1 MNKYVLTFIILIIF
15 FGFRYSFADTVSE
28 LQNKIEDRSKQ
39 IQEIEEEI
47 KQYTEEVNRINK
59 QSKTLSNAIKSL
71 DTTQKKISADLNL
84 TTQKINRAE
93 LTIEQLNNEIYNT
106 GIKLSKNR
114 EIVANTIRT
123 INQADELSLISLVF
137 SGKSITEVWED
148 LDSIKKLQ
156 YEVRNQSNELTMI
169 KKEMEDKNL
178 SLVNQKRELT
188 NYQGDLVGQRHV
200 IEENKKEK
208 NNLLNQT
215 KNQEQAYRTLIQ
227 EKEREKDQFEKELF
241 EYESQLKIFIDPTGY
256 PSPRNGILSWPL
268 DNIYITQ
275 SFGRT
280 VAAQRLYVSGSHNGV
295 DFRASIGTKVKS
307 VLDGVVV
314 GTGNTDAYR
323 GCYSFGKWV
332 MVKHPNG
339 LSTIYAHL
347 SVISVSPGVEVRTG
361 DTIGFTGNTGY
372 STGPHLHLGLY
383 ATQGVR
389 IEKHA
394 TSRGCKEATMPLAD
408 IKAYLDPLP
417 YLPAL

>member
-1 MNKYVLTFIILIIF
+1 MIKYALTTLILLSIFI
-15 FGFRYSFADTVSE
+15 FRLSSADTVSE

-47 KQYTEEVNRINK
+47 QQYTQEFNKINQ
-59 QSKTLSNAIKSL
+59 QSNTLSNTIKSL
-71 DTTQKKISADLNL
+71 DTTQKKITANLNL
-84 TTQKINRAE
+84 TSQKINYTE
-93 LTIEQLNNEIYNT
+93 LTIEELNNEIYNT
-106 GIKLSKNR
+106 GIKLIRNK
-114 EIVANTIRT
+114 EIVANTIRN
-123 INQADELSLISLVF
+123 INKADDLSIVAIVF
-137 SGKSITEVWED
+137 SSKSITDFWED
-148 LDSIKKLQ
+148 LDSIKKIQ
-156 YEVRNQSNELTMI
+156 SEIRNQSNELVKI
-169 KKEMEDKNL
+169 KNEMEEKNL
-178 SLVNQKRELT
+178 NLINQKKQLT
-188 NYQGDLVGQRHV
+188 NYTIDLVGQKQV

-208 NNLLNQT
+208 STLLAQT
-215 KNQEQAYRTLIQ
+215 KNQEQAYKELIE
-227 EKEREKDQFEKELF
+227 EKKRERDRFEKELF

-268 DNIYITQ
+268 DSVFITQ

-295 DFRASIGTKVKS
+295 DFRASTGTKVKA

-332 MVKHPNG
+332 MIKHPNG

-347 SVISVSPGVEVRTG
+347 SVISVTNGKEVKTG
-361 DTIGFTGNTGY
+361 DTIGFSGNTGY

-389 IEKHA
+389 IEKHS
-394 TSRGCKEATMPLAD
+394 TSRGCKEAVMPLAD
-408 IKAYLDPLP
+408 IKAYLDPIP
-417 YLPAL
+417 YLPTI

>member
-188 NYQGDLVGQRHV
+188 NYQGDLVGQRQV

-208 NNLLNQT
+208 SNLLNQT
-215 KNQEQAYRTLIQ
+215 KNQEQAYRTLIE

-268 DNIYITQ
+268 DNVYITQ

>member
-188 NYQGDLVGQRHV
+188 NYQGDLVGQRQV

-208 NNLLNQT
+208 SNLLNQT
-215 KNQEQAYRTLIQ
+215 KNQEQAYRTLIE

>member
-15 FGFRYSFADTVSE
+15 FGCRYSFADTVSE

-188 NYQGDLVGQRHV
+188 NYQGDLVGQRQV

-208 NNLLNQT
+208 SNLLNQT
-215 KNQEQAYRTLIQ
+215 KNQEQAYRTLIE

-268 DNIYITQ
+268 DNVYITQ

>member
-1 MNKYVLTFIILIIF
+1 MTKYVLTFIILIIF
-15 FGFRYSFADTVSE
+15 FGFRLSFADTVSE

-59 QSKTLSNAIKSL
+59 QSKTLSNTIKSL
-71 DTTQKKISADLNL
+71 DTTQKKITADLNL

-106 GIKLSKNR
+106 GIKLSTNKD
-114 EIVANTIRT
+114 IVANTIRT
-123 INQADELSLISLVF
+123 INQADGLSLISIIF

-156 YEVRNQSNELTMI
+156 SEVRNQSTELTRI

-178 SLVNQKRELT
+178 SLVNQKRQLT
-188 NYQGDLVGQRHV
+188 NYQNDLTGQKQV
-200 IEENKKEK
+200 VEENKKEK
-208 NNLLNQT
+208 NSLLSQT
-215 KNQEQAYRTLIQ
+215 KNQEQAYRALIE
-227 EKEREKDQFEKELF
+227 EKEREKDRFEKELF

-268 DNIYITQ
+268 DNVYITQ

-361 DTIGFTGNTGY
+361 DTIGFSGNTGY